1 MRPRPVPL
9 AASLAL
15 AVLVSGFTCR
25 RGDDPAAAQVAAGA
39 ALYVSRC
46 EACHRADDAE
56 GPRLTEQLIRSYG
69 SARAL
74 FDYTRMSMPWDAPGT
89 LSDEEYWRVTAY
101 LVASRNLDLPR
112 PLDSAT
118 ADSVRFH

>member
-1 MRPRPVPL
+1 MILRCVTQ
-9 AASLAL
+9 AATLGI
-15 AVLVSGFTCR
+15 VLSGVSCTSADEPG
-25 RGDDPAAAQVAAGA
+25 AKQVAAGE
-39 ALYVSRC
+39 ALYETRC
-46 EACHRADDAE
+46 RSCHETD
-56 GPRLTEQLIRSYG
+56 GGLGTRLTDQLVRSYG

-101 LVASRNLDLPR
+101 LVHSRARELPLA
-112 PLDSAT
+112 LDSAN